1 MLYPMS
7 ELESTVETLSLTI
20 LLNQLIRAQLWS
32 RQCVCCLLPLLVRCE
47 EVQSVYGGNNVLV
60 FSFGF

>member
-32 RQCVCCLLPLLVRCE
+32 GQCVCCLLPLLV
-47 EVQSVYGGNNVLV
+47 
-60 FSFGF
+60 